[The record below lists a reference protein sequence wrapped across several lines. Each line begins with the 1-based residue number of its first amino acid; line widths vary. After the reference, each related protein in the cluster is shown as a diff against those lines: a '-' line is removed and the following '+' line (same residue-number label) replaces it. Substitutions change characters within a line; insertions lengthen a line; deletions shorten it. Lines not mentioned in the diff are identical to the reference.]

1 MRGNAW
7 FTALQAEI
15 TGSFDQK
22 VAVTENDTAT
32 LVHCHWHFYWRDEWL
47 DRRCP
52 DELIAA
58 PLLRQLSEARRDI
71 SQMSALKKASSPNP
85 GNLMPA
91 SLADRQLD
99 HIERMVR
106 SVVRAY
112 PAGPVHG
119 MDQEYWE
126 SRLRALMNESDLVAV
141 QQHRVQRLLLDL
153 AKRARPNALKQT
165 AA

>member
-1 MRGNAW
+1 
-7 FTALQAEI
+7 
-15 TGSFDQK
+15 
-22 VAVTENDTAT
+22 
-32 LVHCHWHFYWRDEWL
+32 
-47 DRRCP
+47 
-52 DELIAA
+52 
-58 PLLRQLSEARRDI
+58 
-71 SQMSALKKASSPNP
+71 MSALKKAPPPNP
-85 GNLMPA
+85 GNLLPA

-106 SVVRAY
+106 SVARANSV
-112 PAGPVHG
+112 GPVHG

-141 QQHRVQRLLLDL
+141 QQHRVQRLLQDL